1 MESFGHGKGRR
12 GYHCG
17 QDRLC
22 ALLLSATRT
31 PSITRVT
38 AQPGIVVGAD
48 TGVRRLGRPLILGVA
63 LLALYAVL
71 LNGAG
76 RFRQP
81 IVVDIG
87 PSTGRYGSGFEDS
100 EETPPTT
107 SRWTRQ
113 TANLDLPLIVD
124 AAPVRFSVRAARY
137 LDEATRITL
146 TSNGRAFASFEQPR
160 GRQRIQQVDAPIPE
174 GPLNLGLVAD
184 DPKLG
189 LALDWIR
196 LEGARWRIPWG
207 EWTVWIVPV
216 GVLGALL
223 LNGASLSIAGGA
235 TVLILLCLS
244 LAAAVDPFGFVHA
257 MRDVAVPAVAI
268 GLLMARI
275 LRGHTTAVLA
285 VLVAVLLKGGF
296 QFHPAFFY
304 NDVRQN
310 DRFVGAIK
318 SYPGGLLERAT
329 QAQIDLGVGYPRIIG
344 GKKYAFPYSPLF
356 YWPFTQLP
364 ADRDVVVRAMK
375 HAAIAGAALEVALA
389 FLVARRLAPSLAGTA
404 AWLTLAFPIVTS
416 RLMFAMWPTVVAHAL
431 DLLMI
436 LWAVRV
442 VEKPQDHWAWF
453 GFLAALSASLLTYVS
468 SLFTVSAFALA
479 LALVASG
486 IRWPLLC
493 AWTMA
498 MFAVVAGLYGRF
510 ALTFLTEILPNLL
523 FGTAHLATTAPSED
537 TGNLPAAFF
546 RIFLFGGY
554 GFPCLAVAGLALLAR
569 RQDAPAKVLKAY
581 AAAFLGLVLLRGLSG
596 GLFKDLKEVEFGGPA
611 LAVLSSFAIGHIDS
625 AVARHFLV
633 AGLICGGLW
642 MQYGYFETWS
652 RLVLR

>member
-1 MESFGHGKGRR
+1 
-12 GYHCG
+12 
-17 QDRLC
+17 
-22 ALLLSATRT
+22 LLSVPET
-31 PSITRVT
+31 PSIDGVT
-38 AQPGIVVGAD
+38 ALPGTVAETD
-48 TGVRRLGRPLILGVA
+48 TGYRRLGRAAALGVA
-63 LLALYAVL
+63 LMVVYAVL
-71 LNGAG
+71 LDGAG

-81 IVVDIG
+81 IIVDIG

-113 TANLDLPLIVD
+113 TASLDLPLAVD
-124 AAPVRFSVRAARY
+124 ASPVRLSIRAARY
-137 LDEATRITL
+137 LDEPTRVRVMM
-146 TSNGRAFASFEQPR
+146 NGRPFASFEQPR
-160 GRQRIQQVDAPIPE
+160 GRQRIQEIEAPLPE
-174 GPLNLGLVAD
+174 GPLNLGLTSD

-196 LEGARWRIPWG
+196 VDGARWRIPPS
-207 EWTVWIVPV
+207 EWTVWIVPI
-216 GVLGALL
+216 GVMGALL
-223 LNGASLSIAGGA
+223 LSGASLTVAGGVTA
-235 TVLILLCLS
+235 LILLCLS
-244 LAAAVDPFGFVHA
+244 ALAAVDPFGFVHL
-257 MRDVAVPAVAI
+257 MRDTGVLAVAL
-268 GLLMARI
+268 GLVAARV
-275 LRGHTTAVLA
+275 LRGHTVAVVA
-285 VLVAVLLKGGF
+285 VIAAVLLKGGF
-296 QFHPAFFY
+296 QFHPDYFY

-364 ADRDVVVRAMK
+364 SDRDIVVRAMK
-375 HAAIAGAALEVALA
+375 HVAILGAALEVALA
-389 FLVARRLAPSLAGTA
+389 FLLAKRVSPSMAGAA

-416 RLMFAMWPTVVAHAL
+416 RLMFAMWPTVFAHAL

-436 LWAVRV
+436 LLAVHV
-442 VEKPQDHWAWF
+442 VEKPQDRKAWAY
-453 GFLAALSASLLTYVS
+453 FLAALLASLLTYVS

-479 LALVASG
+479 LAFMASN
-486 IRWPLLC
+486 IRWPLVG
-493 AWTMA
+493 AWAAAT
-498 MFAVVAGLYGRF
+498 FAVVAGLYGRF
-510 ALTFLTEILPNLL
+510 TLTFITEILPSL
-523 FGTAHLATTAPSED
+523 FSGTARIATTAPSED

-546 RIFLFGGY
+546 RIVLFGGY
-554 GFPCLAVAGLALLAR
+554 GFPCLAIAGLALLAR
-569 RQDAPAKVLKAY
+569 RRDEPAKVLKAY

-611 LAVLSSFAIGHIDS
+611 LAILSAFAISHIDS
-625 AVARHFLV
+625 SVARRFII
-633 AGLICGGLW
+633 AGLICGGIW